1 MPKAT
6 PLATNTTTVAARLP
20 SGAQP
25 CSPLVTA
32 TIPKKPTLQDCEWF
46 KESADLFK
54 AEYEARRNY
63 DKECYAGGDKGHI
76 TQSSSKNAAE
86 NKCLSIY
93 KECLKRAKKQNK
105 CLVK

>member
-1 MPKAT
+1 MRRFRDLSRIKRRAINN
-6 PLATNTTTVAARLP
+6 AKNRACKKN
-20 SGAQP
+20 Q
-25 CSPLVTA
+25 
-32 TIPKKPTLQDCEWF
+32 IPKKPNLQDCEWF